1 MNQKVSIPSRPIQDF
16 CHRYH
21 VRELSIFGSAVRNDF
36 HAASDIDLL
45 VDFMPGAQ
53 IGYLTL
59 LRMQRELSGILK
71 RRVDL
76 VPKGGLKAKIR
87 KEILTQARVIYLE
100 PDTPRLNGAIS
111 SDFEISP
118 FMPIF
123 LSTGQS
129 YGSRLRRRY
138 RN

>member
-45 VDFMPGAQ
+45 VDFMPEAQ

-87 KEILTQARVIYLE
+87 KEILTQAQVIY
-100 PDTPRLNGAIS
+100 AA
-111 SDFEISP
+111 
-118 FMPIF
+118 
-123 LSTGQS
+123 
-129 YGSRLRRRY
+129 
-138 RN
+138 